1 MVIISGECTLYGGS
15 FGLSCFFGFLQ
26 YLMVSQVSERKKILL
41 LTFCRSDLLPG
52 KLQKKSIRKVKKCW
66 KAIWQNKL
74 FEFSPLRRVSDSGL
88 CAELTS
94 SQNLKIGHVHQDFN
108 NFCHFNRHRHAGY
121 GSETSFQ

>member
-15 FGLSCFFGFLQ
+15 FGLSCFFGYSQ
-26 YLMVSQVSERKKILL
+26 RLMVSPVSERKKILL
-41 LTFCRSDLLPG
+41 LIFCRSDLLPG

-74 FEFSPLRRVSDSGL
+74 SEFSPLRRVSDSGL

-94 SQNLKIGHVHQDFN
+94 SQNLKIGHVHQYLN
-108 NFCHFNRHRHAGY
+108 NFCHSNRHHHAGI
-121 GSETSFQ
+121 GGETSFQ